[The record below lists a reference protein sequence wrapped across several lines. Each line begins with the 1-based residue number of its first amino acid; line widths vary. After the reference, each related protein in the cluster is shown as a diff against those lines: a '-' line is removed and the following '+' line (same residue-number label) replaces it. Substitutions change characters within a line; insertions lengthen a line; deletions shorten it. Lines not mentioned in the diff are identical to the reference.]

1 MDVEGKLELPHL
13 VRTDAHAVLYGA
25 VVFQCCMKK
34 GEGRGQEGRGGGEK
48 GTGGERR
55 GREGDRR
62 GEEGEGRG
70 QEGRGGGGR
79 NIRNKER
86 RVKWSR
92 NTVTNQFIY

>member
-34 GEGRGQEGRGGGEK
+34 GERRGQEGRGGGEK

-62 GEEGEGRG
+62 GEEGEGEILETR
-70 QEGRGGGGR
+70 
-79 NIRNKER
+79 KEEL
-86 RVKWSR
+86 SGAEIQSLI
-92 NTVTNQFIY
+92 NSYISFL